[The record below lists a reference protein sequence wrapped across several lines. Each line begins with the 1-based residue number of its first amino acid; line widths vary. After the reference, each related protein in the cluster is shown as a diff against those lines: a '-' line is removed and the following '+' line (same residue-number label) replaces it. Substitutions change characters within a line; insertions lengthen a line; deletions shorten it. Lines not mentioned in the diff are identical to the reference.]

1 MRTDLRAAAGNLPLV
16 LGLIGALAIAFV
28 VLFGDR
34 IAPYD
39 PQAWRIVEFYDG
51 KIIVPPSP
59 PDSHH
64 LLGTDPLGR
73 DQLSR
78 LLWGA
83 RLSITVTGLAVLLRV
98 GLGLVVG
105 TLIAATRGPASVLVL
120 TVTNVVSGYPQLMLA
135 LLVGVALRDLG
146 LAGFVI
152 ALGLVGWPELGRFIA
167 VEFTRLSKTPY
178 VEAAR
183 AVGASRP
190 RVALAHVMRNALPQL
205 IGVTALETA
214 AVLLLLA
221 ELGFIGLFVAGS
233 VSLSDNFGAPVL
245 PVRDRAP
252 EWGSMLA
259 GALEYATNRQW
270 VAYVPALVVV
280 AAVFVFN
287 LLGEGVRS
295 ALDPHSSRALTPRA
309 LGWAARVAAVVVLIG
324 VSGFAL
330 SQVAI
335 AKGLSYDDGLAQAQ
349 AAADLERPG
358 ARLVAS
364 VVLFSSQAHAL
375 DRPAKLNYY
384 FVDPLGSSLRV
395 GFIDADPN
403 QKELRFLEDDD
414 GLGEIARLAPVEDP
428 TIAWQEALAAA
439 EKNGG
444 NAYRSST
451 RGWLTRV
458 ILREF
463 PSGPVYRVRY
473 GPVSGAY
480 AFEVPID
487 ARTGSL
493 DLPLPARL
501 GDTWDQIVRQLGGDP
516 VLIRLAA
523 EWRSTGQSQGFGPD
537 RSVTRSYYFAR
548 ADGSGSSMVGVN
560 IGQGSFISFIPTPFA
575 KPPPLG
581 SAPDLQNLF
590 AMVEE
595 RGGRA
600 LRAEAAP
607 AGTAQWFAF
616 GTLERVE
623 GSQRFTVQ
631 YRIGDRLTTF
641 TLDVATGEVRRV
653 S

>member
-1 MRTDLRAAAGNLPLV
+1 MKADLRAVLANLPLV
-16 LGLIGALAIAFV
+16 LGLIGMLAIAFV

-73 DQLSR
+73 DQLAR

-98 GLGLVVG
+98 GLALVVG
-105 TLIAATRGPASVLVL
+105 TLVATMRGVGSALVL
-120 TVTNVVSGYPQLMLA
+120 TLTNVVSGYPQLMLA

-146 LAGFVI
+146 VIGFVI
-152 ALGLVGWPELGRFIA
+152 ALGIVGWPELARFIA
-167 VEFTRLSKTPY
+167 IEFERLAKAPY
-178 VEAAR
+178 VEAAH
-183 AVGASRP
+183 ALGASRR
-190 RVALAHVMRNALPQL
+190 RVALAHVLRNALPQL
-205 IGVTALETA
+205 VGVTALETA

-233 VSLSDNFGAPVL
+233 VSFIGNDRLPVL

-259 GALEYATNRQW
+259 GALDFATNRQW

-295 ALDPHSSRALTPRA
+295 ALDPHGSRALSPRA
-309 LGWAARVAAVVVLIG
+309 LGWGARVAAVLVLVG
-324 VSGFAL
+324 VSGFAV
-330 SQVAI
+330 SQVAL
-335 AKGLSYDDGLAQAQ
+335 AKGMSYEDGLAQAR
-349 AAADLERPG
+349 AAAELERPG

-384 FVDPLGSSLRV
+384 FVDLGGSSLRV

-414 GLGEIARLAPVEDP
+414 GLGEIARLAPVDEP
-428 TIAWQEALAAA
+428 KITWQDALATG

-451 RGWLTRV
+451 RGWLARV

-473 GPVSGAY
+473 GPVLGPS
-480 AFEVPID
+480 AFDVPMD

-493 DLPLPARL
+493 DLPIAARL
-501 GDTWDQIVRQLGGDP
+501 GEIWDQVVRQLGGEP
-516 VLIRLAA
+516 ALVRLGAN
-523 EWRSTGQSQGFGPD
+523 WRSTGTNQGFGPD
-537 RSVTRSYYFAR
+537 RSVDRSYYFAR

-560 IGQGSFISFIPTPFA
+560 IGQGSFVSFIPTPFT

-581 SAPDLQNLF
+581 DAPDLQTLF
-590 AMVEE
+590 GMVEE

-600 LRAEAAP
+600 LRAELAQ

-616 GTLERVE
+616 GTLERVD
-623 GSQRFTVQ
+623 GAQRFSAQ
-631 YRIGDRLTTF
+631 YRIGERLVTF
-641 TLDVATGEVRRV
+641 NLDVGTGEVRRGG
-653 S
+653 

>member
-1 MRTDLRAAAGNLPLV
+1 MRADLRAAIGNLPLV
-16 LGLIGALAIAFV
+16 LGMVGVLAIAFV

-34 IAPYD
+34 ISPYD

-73 DQLSR
+73 DQLAR

-83 RLSITVTGLAVLLRV
+83 RLSVTITGLAVLLRV
-98 GLGLVVG
+98 GLGLAVG
-105 TLIAATRGPASVLVL
+105 ALVATAQGVGSSLLLTL
-120 TVTNVVSGYPQLMLA
+120 TNVVSGYPQLMLA

-146 LAGFVI
+146 LIGFVI
-152 ALGLVGWPELGRFIA
+152 ALGIVGWPDLARFIA
-167 VEFTRLSKTPY
+167 VEFKRLSNAPH
-178 VEAAR
+178 VEAAH
-183 AVGASRP
+183 AMGASP
-190 RVALAHVMRNALPQL
+190 RRIALSHVLRNALPQL
-205 IGVTALETA
+205 VGVTALETA

-233 VSLSDNFGAPVL
+233 VSFSDNSGAPVL

-259 GALEYATNRQW
+259 GALDYATNRQW

-295 ALDPHSSRALTPRA
+295 ALDPHGSRALSPRA
-309 LGWAARVAAVVVLIG
+309 LGWGARAAAMVVLLG
-324 VSGFAL
+324 VGSFAL
-330 SQVAI
+330 SQVAA
-335 AKGLSYDDGLAQAQ
+335 AKGLSYEDGLAQAR
-349 AAADLERPG
+349 AAAELERPG

-364 VVLFSSQAHAL
+364 VVVFSSEAHAL

-384 FVDPLGSSLRV
+384 FVDRSRSSLRV
-395 GFIDADPN
+395 GFVDADPN

-414 GLGEIARLAPVEDP
+414 GLGDISSFAPVEDP
-428 TIAWQEALAAA
+428 ELAWQEALALA
-439 EKNGG
+439 EKTVG
-444 NAYRSST
+444 NFYRST
-451 RGWLTRV
+451 ARGWLARV
-458 ILREF
+458 ILRQF
-463 PSGPVYRVRY
+463 PNGPVYRVRY
-473 GPVSGAY
+473 GPVLGRY
-480 AFEVPID
+480 AIDFPID
-487 ARTGSL
+487 ARTGSV

-501 GDTWDQIVRQLGGDP
+501 GETWDQVVRQLGGDP
-516 VLIRLAA
+516 VVVRLAA
-523 EWRSTGQSQGFGPD
+523 EWRSTGQNQGFGPD
-537 RSVTRSYYFAR
+537 RSVTRSYYFSR

-560 IGQGSFISFIPTPFA
+560 IGQGSFVSFIPTPFV

-581 SAPDLQNLF
+581 DAPDLQTLF
-590 AMVEE
+590 TMVEE

-600 LRAEAAP
+600 FREELAQASA
-607 AGTAQWFAF
+607 AQWFAF

-623 GSQRFTVQ
+623 GAQRFTVQ
-631 YRIGDRLTTF
+631 YRIGERLGGF
-641 TLDVATGEVRRV
+641 TLDVASGEVRRV
-653 S
+653 N